1 MAFLL
6 HCRILVL
13 YVSNIPRCLGKTLV
27 VVRAL
32 EIALMPKNYQHVL
45 AFIFAIQEINRNDH
59 LLPNIT
65 LGFEIYDN
73 AFNPLRVI
81 WNTLQFLFTGQGNPL
96 NYNCDRK
103 QQLVL
108 AIGGLTSPNSMPMAS
123 VFNTYKIP
131 QLSYGS
137 FDPVLS
143 DQTRF
148 PFFFRMVPSEDLQY
162 IGIIFLL
169 KHFKW
174 NWIGLLTSDDDSG
187 ETFLQNM
194 RPRLLQSN
202 ICIALAQSIPKLT
215 SHTSNTH
222 TEKML
227 VEIANAVWKE
237 AKLNVF
243 LVYGD
248 SHSMEGLRII
258 LESYEFHLKLPLERV
273 WLITAQWDCTT
284 LSSWDKFTAKSFN
297 GSLSFTLHTKV
308 VPGFQDFLENI
319 NPYQSMIYF
328 IHQFWCFAFFC
339 SLPKHGL
346 YVPNQDN
353 CTGEEKLGSLPE
365 SVLEMGMSGQSYN
378 IYNAVYAVAHALHTM
393 YSSKT
398 KQKEME
404 KLGGKSLLLRPLHA
418 FLSNIHFNN
427 SAGEEIFFDEEGSLP
442 TGYDII
448 NLVTFPNDTFQKVQT
463 GRMDP
468 LAREG
473 KRFTMNASAT
483 VWNQKFKEEL
493 AFANEYPG
501 FFESSNNKLQWPMFP
516 LEKAGAR
523 DPDADQCKMCPEDQC
538 PNEKQDQCIPKRIT
552 YLSYGEPL
560 GAVLISFALL
570 FSLITFA
577 VIGIFVL
584 LRKTPIVKAN
594 NWSITCT
601 LLSSLLLCFLCCFL
615 FIVWPRKVTCLLRQT
630 VFGITFTVALSSVLA
645 KTITVVLAFLA
656 TKPGN
661 RMRRWIGKRLAVSVI
676 ILCSLIQIGICA
688 VWLANTPPFPE
699 FDMHSQISE
708 IIVQCNE
715 GSNTMFYIVL
725 GYMGFLAIISFTV
738 AFLAR
743 KLPDSFNE
751 AKLITFSMLV
761 FCSVWITF
769 VPSYLST
776 KGKYMVAV
784 EVFSIMASGGGLL
797 SCIFLPKCYIMILRP
812 DLNTREQLVRK
823 QY

>member
-1 MAFLL
+1 MCEESSQHRSPPIFVELQKF
-6 HCRILVL
+6 RRDTI
-13 YVSNIPRCLGKTLV
+13 VSS
-27 VVRAL
+27 
-32 EIALMPKNYQHVL
+32 LMPKNYQHVL

-65 LGFEIYDN
+65 LGLEIYDN
-73 AFNPLRVI
+73 AFNPLRAI

-96 NYNCDRK
+96 NYNCDGK

-108 AIGGLTSPNSMPMAS
+108 AIGGLTSSNSMQMAS

-162 IGIIFLL
+162 IGIILLL

-174 NWIGLLTSDDDSG
+174 NWISLLTSDDDSG

-202 ICIALAQSIPKLT
+202 ICIALAQSIPKVT

-222 TEKML
+222 TKKML

-237 AKLNVF
+237 AKLNVV

-248 SHSMEGLRII
+248 IHSVEGLRMI
-258 LESYEFHLKLPLERV
+258 LEYCEFDLKFPLERV

-284 LSSWDKFTAKSFN
+284 LSSWNKFTGKSFN
-297 GSLSFTLHTKV
+297 GSLSFTLHRKV
-308 VPGFQDFLENI
+308 VPGFQEFLESI

-328 IHQFWCFAFFC
+328 IHQFWSYAFLC

-353 CTGEEKLGSLPE
+353 CSGEEKLGRLPE

-378 IYNAVYAVAHALHTM
+378 IYNAVYAVTHALHTM

-404 KLGGKSLLLRPLHA
+404 KLGGKSLLLQPLHA

-427 SAGEEIFFDEEGSLP
+427 SAGEEIFFDEEGSVP
-442 TGYDII
+442 SGYDII

-473 KRFTMNASAT
+473 KRFTMNGSAT
-483 VWNQKFKEEL
+483 VWNHKFKEMQ
-493 AFANEYPG
+493 PRSRCV
-501 FFESSNNKLQWPMFP
+501 ESCHLGSSMIAQQGRQVCCYDCAQCP
-516 LEKAGAR
+516 AGR
-523 DPDADQCKMCPEDQC
+523 ISIQTDADQCEMCPEDQC

-560 GAVLISFALL
+560 GVVFISFSLL

-584 LRKTPIVKAN
+584 FRKTPIVKAN
-594 NWSITCT
+594 NWSITCM
-601 LLSSLLLCFLCCFL
+601 LLFSLLLCFLCSFL
-615 FIVWPRKVTCLLRQT
+615 FISQPRKVTCLLRQT

-656 TKPGN
+656 TKPGH
-661 RMRRWIGKRLAVSVI
+661 RLKRWIGKRLAVSVI
-676 ILCSLIQIGICA
+676 ILCSLIQTGICA

-725 GYMGFLAIISFTV
+725 GYMGFLATISFTV
-738 AFLAR
+738 AFHAR

-761 FCSVWITF
+761 FCSVWVTF

-784 EVFSIMASGGGLL
+784 EVFSIMASSGGLL
-797 SCIFLPKCYIMILRP
+797 SCIFLPKCYIIILRP
-812 DLNTREQLVRK
+812 DL
-823 QY
+823 

>member
-1 MAFLL
+1 MGMSGQSYNIYNAVYAVAHALHSMYSPKAKQKEMEKLGGKSLLLRPLHAFL
-6 HCRILVL
+6 
-13 YVSNIPRCLGKTLV
+13 SNIHFNNSAGEEIFFDEEGSLPSGYNIINLVTFPNDTFQKVQTGRMDPLAREGKRFTMNGSATV
-27 VVRAL
+27 WNHKFK
-32 EIALMPKNYQHVL
+32 EHVL
-45 AFIFAIQEINRNDH
+45 TFIFAIQEINRNDH

-73 AFNPLRVI
+73 AFNPLRAVG
-81 WNTLQFLFTGQGNPL
+81 NTLQFLFTGQGNPF
-96 NYNCDRK
+96 NYNCDGN

-108 AIGGLTSPNSMPMAS
+108 AIGGLTSPNSMQMAS

-131 QLSYGS
+131 Q
-137 FDPVLS
+137 
-143 DQTRF
+143 
-148 PFFFRMVPSEDLQY
+148 
-162 IGIIFLL
+162 
-169 KHFKW
+169 H
-174 NWIGLLTSDDDSG
+174 
-187 ETFLQNM
+187 
-194 RPRLLQSN
+194 
-202 ICIALAQSIPKLT
+202 
-215 SHTSNTH
+215 
-222 TEKML
+222 
-227 VEIANAVWKE
+227 
-237 AKLNVF
+237 
-243 LVYGD
+243 
-248 SHSMEGLRII
+248 
-258 LESYEFHLKLPLERV
+258 
-273 WLITAQWDCTT
+273 
-284 LSSWDKFTAKSFN
+284 
-297 GSLSFTLHTKV
+297 
-308 VPGFQDFLENI
+308 GF
-319 NPYQSMIYF
+319 
-328 IHQFWCFAFFC
+328 
-339 SLPKHGL
+339 

-378 IYNAVYAVAHALHTM
+378 IYNAVYAVAHALHSM
-393 YSSKT
+393 YSPKA

-404 KLGGKSLLLRPLHA
+404 KHGGKSLLLRPLHA

-442 TGYDII
+442 SGYDII

-483 VWNQKFKEEL
+483 VWNHKFKEMQPRSRCVDSCYL
-493 AFANEYPG
+493 G
-501 FFESSNNKLQWPMFP
+501 SSRIAQQGRQVCCYDCAQCP
-516 LEKAGAR
+516 AGR
-523 DPDADQCKMCPEDQC
+523 ISIQTDADQCEMCPEDQC
-538 PNEKQDQCIPKRIT
+538 PNEKQDQCIAKTMT

-560 GAVLISFALL
+560 GAILISFALL

-601 LLSSLLLCFLCCFL
+601 LLSSLLLCFLCSFL
-615 FIVWPRKVTCLLRQT
+615 FIGQPRKVTCLLRQT

-761 FCSVWITF
+761 FCTVWITF

-784 EVFSIMASGGGLL
+784 EVFSIMASSGGLL
-797 SCIFLPKCYIMILRP
+797 SCIFLPKCYIIILRP

>member
-1 MAFLL
+1 MSEESSQHRSPPIFVELQKF
-6 HCRILVL
+6 RRDTI
-13 YVSNIPRCLGKTLV
+13 VSS
-27 VVRAL
+27 
-32 EIALMPKNYQHVL
+32 LMPKNYQHVL

-65 LGFEIYDN
+65 LGLEIYDN
-73 AFNPLRVI
+73 VFNPLRAVG
-81 WNTLQFLFTGQGNPL
+81 NTLQFLFTGQGNPF
-96 NYNCDRK
+96 NYNCDGK

-108 AIGGLTSPNSMPMAS
+108 AIGGLTSPNSMQMAS

-174 NWIGLLTSDDDSG
+174 NWIGLLTSDDESG
-187 ETFLQNM
+187 ET
-194 RPRLLQSN
+194 
-202 ICIALAQSIPKLT
+202 
-215 SHTSNTH
+215 
-222 TEKML
+222 
-227 VEIANAVWKE
+227 
-237 AKLNVF
+237 
-243 LVYGD
+243 
-248 SHSMEGLRII
+248 
-258 LESYEFHLKLPLERV
+258 
-273 WLITAQWDCTT
+273 
-284 LSSWDKFTAKSFN
+284 
-297 GSLSFTLHTKV
+297 
-308 VPGFQDFLENI
+308 
-319 NPYQSMIYF
+319 
-328 IHQFWCFAFFC
+328 
-339 SLPKHGL
+339 HGL

-442 TGYDII
+442 SGYDII

-473 KRFTMNASAT
+473 KRFTMNA
-483 VWNQKFKEEL
+483 N
-493 AFANEYPG
+493 
-501 FFESSNNKLQWPMFP
+501 
-516 LEKAGAR
+516 
-523 DPDADQCKMCPEDQC
+523 ADQCEMCPEDQC
-538 PNEKQDQCIPKRIT
+538 PNEKQDQCIAKTMT

-584 LRKTPIVKAN
+584 LSKTPIVKAN

-601 LLSSLLLCFLCCFL
+601 LLSSLLLCFLCSFL
-615 FIVWPRKVTCLLRQT
+615 FIGQPRKVTCLLRQT
-630 VFGITFTVALSSVLA
+630 VFGITFTVAISSVLA

-725 GYMGFLAIISFTV
+725 GYMGSNTMFYIVLGYMGFLAIISFTV

-761 FCSVWITF
+761 FCSVWVTF

-784 EVFSIMASGGGLL
+784 ELFSIMASSGGLL
-797 SCIFLPKCYIMILRP
+797 SCIFLPKCYIIILRP
-812 DLNTREQLVRK
+812 DLN
-823 QY
+823 

>member
-1 MAFLL
+1 MCEESSQLRSPPIFVELQKF
-6 HCRILVL
+6 RRDTI
-13 YVSNIPRCLGKTLV
+13 VSS
-27 VVRAL
+27 
-32 EIALMPKNYQHVL
+32 LMPKNYQHVL

-73 AFNPLRVI
+73 VFNPLIAVENTLQFLFTGQGNPLNYNCDGKQQLVLAIGGLTSPNSMQMASVFNTYKIPQLHAFLSNIHFNNSAGEEIFFDEEGSLPSGYDIINLVTFPNDTFQKVQTGRMDPLAREGKRFTMNGSATVWNHKFKEHVLAFIFAIQEINRNDHLLPNITLGFEIYDNVFNPLRAVG
-81 WNTLQFLFTGQGNPL
+81 NTLQFLFTGQGNPL

-103 QQLVL
+103 LQLVL
-108 AIGGLTSPNSMPMAS
+108 AIGGLTSPNSMQMAS

-131 QLSYGS
+131 Q
-137 FDPVLS
+137 
-143 DQTRF
+143 
-148 PFFFRMVPSEDLQY
+148 
-162 IGIIFLL
+162 
-169 KHFKW
+169 
-174 NWIGLLTSDDDSG
+174 
-187 ETFLQNM
+187 
-194 RPRLLQSN
+194 
-202 ICIALAQSIPKLT
+202 
-215 SHTSNTH
+215 
-222 TEKML
+222 
-227 VEIANAVWKE
+227 
-237 AKLNVF
+237 
-243 LVYGD
+243 
-248 SHSMEGLRII
+248 
-258 LESYEFHLKLPLERV
+258 
-273 WLITAQWDCTT
+273 
-284 LSSWDKFTAKSFN
+284 
-297 GSLSFTLHTKV
+297 
-308 VPGFQDFLENI
+308 
-319 NPYQSMIYF
+319 
-328 IHQFWCFAFFC
+328 
-339 SLPKHGL
+339 HGL

-442 TGYDII
+442 SGYDII
-448 NLVTFPNDTFQKVQT
+448 NLVTFPNDTIQKVQT

-483 VWNQKFKEEL
+483 VWNHKFKEMQPRSRCVESCH
-493 AFANEYPG
+493 PG
-501 FFESSNNKLQWPMFP
+501 SSRI
-516 LEKAGAR
+516 AR
-523 DPDADQCKMCPEDQC
+523 QGRQVCCYDCAQCPEGRISTQIDADQCEMCPEDQC
-538 PNEKQDQCIPKRIT
+538 PNEKQDQCIAKTMT

-601 LLSSLLLCFLCCFL
+601 LLSSLLLCFLCSFL
-615 FIVWPRKVTCLLRQT
+615 FISQPRKVTCLLRQT

-688 VWLANTPPFPE
+688 VWLATTPPFPE

-725 GYMGFLAIISFTV
+725 GYMGFLATISFTV

-761 FCSVWITF
+761 FSTVWITF

-784 EVFSIMASGGGLL
+784 EVFSIMASSGGLL

-812 DLNTREQLVRK
+812 DLNTR
-823 QY
+823 

>member
-1 MAFLL
+1 MCEESSQNRSPPIFVELQKF
-6 HCRILVL
+6 RRDTI
-13 YVSNIPRCLGKTLV
+13 VSSLIS
-27 VVRAL
+27 
-32 EIALMPKNYQHVL
+32 KNYQHVL

-73 AFNPLRVI
+73 IFNPLRAVG
-81 WNTLQFLFTGQGNPL
+81 NTLQFLFTGQGNPF
-96 NYNCDRK
+96 NYNCDGK

-108 AIGGLTSPNSMPMAS
+108 AIGGLTSPNSMQMAS

-187 ETFLQNM
+187 ETFAQNM

-202 ICIALAQSIPKLT
+202 ICIALAQSIPKVT
-215 SHTSNTH
+215 SRTSNTH

-237 AKLNVF
+237 TKMNVV

-258 LESYEFHLKLPLERV
+258 LESYEFHHKLPLERV

-284 LSSWDKFTAKSFN
+284 LSSWDKFTGKSFN
-297 GSLSFTLHTKV
+297 GSLSFTLHRKV

-319 NPYQSMIYF
+319 TPFQSMIYF
-328 IHQFWCFAFFC
+328 IHQFWWFAFFC

-378 IYNAVYAVAHALHTM
+378 IYNAVYAVAHALHSM
-393 YSSKT
+393 YSSKA

-404 KLGGKSLLLRPLHA
+404 KHGGKSLLLWPLHA

-442 TGYDII
+442 SGYDII

-473 KRFTMNASAT
+473 EMFTMNASAT
-483 VWNQKFKEEL
+483 VWNHKFKEMQ
-493 AFANEYPG
+493 PRSQCV
-501 FFESSNNKLQWPMFP
+501 ESCHLGSSRIAQQGRQICCYDCAQCP
-516 LEKAGAR
+516 AGR
-523 DPDADQCKMCPEDQC
+523 ISTQTDADQCEMCPEDQC
-538 PNEKQDQCIPKRIT
+538 PNEKQDQCIAKTMT

-584 LRKTPIVKAN
+584 LSKTPIVKAN

-601 LLSSLLLCFLCCFL
+601 LLSSLLLCFLCSFL
-615 FIVWPRKVTCLLRQT
+615 FIGQPRKVTCLLRHT
-630 VFGITFTVALSSVLA
+630 VFGITFTVAISSVLA
-645 KTITVVLAFLA
+645 KTISVVLAFLA

-761 FCSVWITF
+761 FCTVWITF

-784 EVFSIMASGGGLL
+784 ELFSIMASSGGLL
-797 SCIFLPKCYIMILRP
+797 SCIFLPKCYIIILRP
-812 DLNTREQLVRK
+812 DLNTREQ
-823 QY
+823 

>member
-1 MAFLL
+1 MLL
-6 HCRILVL
+6 
-13 YVSNIPRCLGKTLV
+13 
-27 VVRAL
+27 
-32 EIALMPKNYQHVL
+32 
-45 AFIFAIQEINRNDH
+45 
-59 LLPNIT
+59 
-65 LGFEIYDN
+65 
-73 AFNPLRVI
+73 
-81 WNTLQFLFTGQGNPL
+81 
-96 NYNCDRK
+96 
-103 QQLVL
+103 
-108 AIGGLTSPNSMPMAS
+108 
-123 VFNTYKIP
+123 
-131 QLSYGS
+131 
-137 FDPVLS
+137 
-143 DQTRF
+143 
-148 PFFFRMVPSEDLQY
+148 
-162 IGIIFLL
+162 
-169 KHFKW
+169 
-174 NWIGLLTSDDDSG
+174 
-187 ETFLQNM
+187 
-194 RPRLLQSN
+194 
-202 ICIALAQSIPKLT
+202 
-215 SHTSNTH
+215 
-222 TEKML
+222 
-227 VEIANAVWKE
+227 EIANAVWKE
-237 AKLNVF
+237 AKMNVV

-248 SHSMEGLRII
+248 IHSVEGLRII
-258 LESYEFHLKLPLERV
+258 FEYCEFDLKLPLERV

-284 LSSWDKFTAKSFN
+284 LSSWNKFTGKSLN
-297 GSLSFTLHTKV
+297 GSLSFTLHRKV

-319 NPYQSMIYF
+319 TPYQSMIYF
-328 IHQFWCFAFFC
+328 IHQFWMFAFFC

-346 YVPNQDN
+346 YVPNHDN

-378 IYNAVYAVAHALHTM
+378 IYNAVYAVAHALHTI

-398 KQKEME
+398 KQKEIE

-442 TGYDII
+442 SGYDII
-448 NLVTFPNDTFQKVQT
+448 NLVTFPNDTFQKVQN

-473 KRFTMNASAT
+473 KWFTMDGN
-483 VWNQKFKEEL
+483 
-493 AFANEYPG
+493 
-501 FFESSNNKLQWPMFP
+501 
-516 LEKAGAR
+516 
-523 DPDADQCKMCPEDQC
+523 ADQCEMCPEDQC

-560 GAVLISFALL
+560 GAVLISFALF

-577 VIGIFVL
+577 VIGIFVQ

-601 LLSSLLLCFLCCFL
+601 LLFSLLLCFLCSFL
-615 FIVWPRKVTCLLRQT
+615 FIGQPRKVTCLLRQT

-661 RMRRWIGKRLAVSVI
+661 RLRRWIGKRLAVSVI
-676 ILCSLIQIGICA
+676 ILCSLIQTGICA

-725 GYMGFLAIISFTV
+725 GYMGFLATISFTV
-738 AFLAR
+738 AFHAR

-797 SCIFLPKCYIMILRP
+797 SCIFLPKCYIIILRP
-812 DLNTREQLVRK
+812 DLNTREQLVKKR
-823 QY
+823 Y

>member
-1 MAFLL
+1 MSHIAQLW
-6 HCRILVL
+6 HCFEGHS
-13 YVSNIPRCLGKTLV
+13 SNAAPCVQNAALV
-27 VVRAL
+27 VSQPT
-32 EIALMPKNYQHVL
+32 ILMPKNYQHVL

-73 AFNPLRVI
+73 AFNPLRAV

-96 NYNCDRK
+96 NYNCDGK

-108 AIGGLTSPNSMPMAS
+108 AIGGLTSPNSIQMAS

-131 QLSYGS
+131 Q
-137 FDPVLS
+137 
-143 DQTRF
+143 
-148 PFFFRMVPSEDLQY
+148 
-162 IGIIFLL
+162 
-169 KHFKW
+169 
-174 NWIGLLTSDDDSG
+174 
-187 ETFLQNM
+187 
-194 RPRLLQSN
+194 
-202 ICIALAQSIPKLT
+202 
-215 SHTSNTH
+215 
-222 TEKML
+222 
-227 VEIANAVWKE
+227 
-237 AKLNVF
+237 
-243 LVYGD
+243 
-248 SHSMEGLRII
+248 
-258 LESYEFHLKLPLERV
+258 
-273 WLITAQWDCTT
+273 
-284 LSSWDKFTAKSFN
+284 
-297 GSLSFTLHTKV
+297 
-308 VPGFQDFLENI
+308 
-319 NPYQSMIYF
+319 
-328 IHQFWCFAFFC
+328 
-339 SLPKHGL
+339 
-346 YVPNQDN
+346 
-353 CTGEEKLGSLPE
+353 
-365 SVLEMGMSGQSYN
+365 
-378 IYNAVYAVAHALHTM
+378 
-393 YSSKT
+393 
-398 KQKEME
+398 
-404 KLGGKSLLLRPLHA
+404 LHA

-483 VWNQKFKEEL
+483 VWNHKFKEMQPRSRCVESCH
-493 AFANEYPG
+493 PG
-501 FFESSNNKLQWPMFP
+501 SSRIAQQGRQVCCYDCAQCP
-516 LEKAGAR
+516 AGR
-523 DPDADQCKMCPEDQC
+523 ISTQIDADQCEMCPEDQC
-538 PNEKQDQCIPKRIT
+538 PNEKQDQCIAKTMT

-577 VIGIFVL
+577 VIGIFVQ

-601 LLSSLLLCFLCCFL
+601 LLLSLLLCFLCSFL
-615 FIVWPRKVTCLLRQT
+615 FIGQPRKVFCLLRQT

-715 GSNTMFYIVL
+715 GSNTMFYIIL

-738 AFLAR
+738 AFHAR

-761 FCSVWITF
+761 FCTVWITF

-784 EVFSIMASGGGLL
+784 EVFSIMASSGGLL
-797 SCIFLPKCYIMILRP
+797 SCIFLPKCYIIILRP
-812 DLNTREQLVRK
+812 DLNTREQ
-823 QY
+823 

>member
-1 MAFLL
+1 
-6 HCRILVL
+6 
-13 YVSNIPRCLGKTLV
+13 
-27 VVRAL
+27 
-32 EIALMPKNYQHVL
+32 MP
-45 AFIFAIQEINRNDH
+45 
-59 LLPNIT
+59 
-65 LGFEIYDN
+65 
-73 AFNPLRVI
+73 
-81 WNTLQFLFTGQGNPL
+81 
-96 NYNCDRK
+96 
-103 QQLVL
+103 
-108 AIGGLTSPNSMPMAS
+108 
-123 VFNTYKIP
+123 
-131 QLSYGS
+131 
-137 FDPVLS
+137 
-143 DQTRF
+143 
-148 PFFFRMVPSEDLQY
+148 
-162 IGIIFLL
+162 
-169 KHFKW
+169 
-174 NWIGLLTSDDDSG
+174 
-187 ETFLQNM
+187 
-194 RPRLLQSN
+194 
-202 ICIALAQSIPKLT
+202 
-215 SHTSNTH
+215 
-222 TEKML
+222 
-227 VEIANAVWKE
+227 
-237 AKLNVF
+237 
-243 LVYGD
+243 
-248 SHSMEGLRII
+248 
-258 LESYEFHLKLPLERV
+258 
-273 WLITAQWDCTT
+273 
-284 LSSWDKFTAKSFN
+284 
-297 GSLSFTLHTKV
+297 
-308 VPGFQDFLENI
+308 
-319 NPYQSMIYF
+319 
-328 IHQFWCFAFFC
+328 
-339 SLPKHGL
+339 GL

-404 KLGGKSLLLRPLHA
+404 KLMGKSLLLRPLHA

-442 TGYDII
+442 SGYDII

-473 KRFTMNASAT
+473 KTFTMNGSAT
-483 VWNQKFKEEL
+483 VWNHKFKELEWFL
-493 AFANEYPG
+493 AEIEICGN
-501 FFESSNNKLQWPMFP
+501 SSNLSDESKHGCYN
-516 LEKAGAR
+516 
-523 DPDADQCKMCPEDQC
+523 ADQCEMCPEDQC
-538 PNEKQDQCIPKRIT
+538 PNEKQDQCIAKTMT

-601 LLSSLLLCFLCCFL
+601 LLSSLLLCFLCSFL
-615 FIVWPRKVTCLLRQT
+615 FIGQPRKVTCLLRQT

-688 VWLANTPPFPE
+688 MWLANTPPFPE

-708 IIVQCNE
+708 IMVQCNE
-715 GSNTMFYIVL
+715 GSNTMFYIIL
-725 GYMGFLAIISFTV
+725 GYMGFLATISFTV
-738 AFLAR
+738 AFHAR

-761 FCSVWITF
+761 FCTVWITF

-784 EVFSIMASGGGLL
+784 ELFSIMASSGGLL
-797 SCIFLPKCYIMILRP
+797 SCIFLPKCYIIILRP
-812 DLNTREQLVRK
+812 DLNTREQ
-823 QY
+823 

>member
-1 MAFLL
+1 
-6 HCRILVL
+6 
-13 YVSNIPRCLGKTLV
+13 
-27 VVRAL
+27 
-32 EIALMPKNYQHVL
+32 MPKNYQHVL

-73 AFNPLRVI
+73 VFNPLRAVG
-81 WNTLQFLFTGQGNPL
+81 NTLQFLFTGQGNPL
-96 NYNCDRK
+96 NYNCDGK

-108 AIGGLTSPNSMPMAS
+108 AIGGLTSPNSMQMAS

-131 QLSYGS
+131 Q
-137 FDPVLS
+137 
-143 DQTRF
+143 
-148 PFFFRMVPSEDLQY
+148 
-162 IGIIFLL
+162 
-169 KHFKW
+169 
-174 NWIGLLTSDDDSG
+174 
-187 ETFLQNM
+187 
-194 RPRLLQSN
+194 
-202 ICIALAQSIPKLT
+202 
-215 SHTSNTH
+215 
-222 TEKML
+222 
-227 VEIANAVWKE
+227 
-237 AKLNVF
+237 
-243 LVYGD
+243 
-248 SHSMEGLRII
+248 
-258 LESYEFHLKLPLERV
+258 
-273 WLITAQWDCTT
+273 
-284 LSSWDKFTAKSFN
+284 
-297 GSLSFTLHTKV
+297 
-308 VPGFQDFLENI
+308 
-319 NPYQSMIYF
+319 
-328 IHQFWCFAFFC
+328 
-339 SLPKHGL
+339 HGL

-378 IYNAVYAVAHALHTM
+378 IYNAVYAVAHALHTI

-398 KQKEME
+398 KQKEIE

-442 TGYDII
+442 SGYDII

-473 KRFTMNASAT
+473 KRFTMDGSAT
-483 VWNQKFKEEL
+483 VWNHKFKEMQ
-493 AFANEYPG
+493 PRSRCV
-501 FFESSNNKLQWPMFP
+501 ESCHLGSSRIAQRGRQVCCYDCAQCP
-516 LEKAGAR
+516 AGR
-523 DPDADQCKMCPEDQC
+523 ISIQTDADQCEMCPEDQC

-577 VIGIFVL
+577 VIGIFVQ

-601 LLSSLLLCFLCCFL
+601 LLFSLLLCFLCSFL
-615 FIVWPRKVTCLLRQT
+615 FIGQPRKVTCLLRQT

-661 RMRRWIGKRLAVSVI
+661 RLRRWIGKRLAVSVI
-676 ILCSLIQIGICA
+676 ILCSLIQTGICA
-688 VWLANTPPFPE
+688 VWLATTPPFPE

-738 AFLAR
+738 AFLAK

-784 EVFSIMASGGGLL
+784 EVFSIMASSGGLL
-797 SCIFLPKCYIMILRP
+797 SCIFLPKCYIIILRP
-812 DLNTREQLVRK
+812 DLNTREQLVR
-823 QY
+823 

>member
-1 MAFLL
+1 MVCA
-6 HCRILVL
+6 I
-13 YVSNIPRCLGKTLV
+13 TQ
-27 VVRAL
+27 VRMIKDSKVT
-32 EIALMPKNYQHVL
+32 EHEQSLMPKNYQHVL

-73 AFNPLRVI
+73 AFNPLRAV
-81 WNTLQFLFTGQGNPL
+81 WNTLQFLFTGQGNTL

-103 QQLVL
+103 LQLVL
-108 AIGGLTSPNSMPMAS
+108 AIGGLTSPNSMQMAS

-131 QLSYGS
+131 Q
-137 FDPVLS
+137 
-143 DQTRF
+143 
-148 PFFFRMVPSEDLQY
+148 
-162 IGIIFLL
+162 
-169 KHFKW
+169 
-174 NWIGLLTSDDDSG
+174 
-187 ETFLQNM
+187 
-194 RPRLLQSN
+194 
-202 ICIALAQSIPKLT
+202 
-215 SHTSNTH
+215 
-222 TEKML
+222 
-227 VEIANAVWKE
+227 
-237 AKLNVF
+237 
-243 LVYGD
+243 
-248 SHSMEGLRII
+248 
-258 LESYEFHLKLPLERV
+258 
-273 WLITAQWDCTT
+273 
-284 LSSWDKFTAKSFN
+284 
-297 GSLSFTLHTKV
+297 
-308 VPGFQDFLENI
+308 
-319 NPYQSMIYF
+319 
-328 IHQFWCFAFFC
+328 
-339 SLPKHGL
+339 
-346 YVPNQDN
+346 
-353 CTGEEKLGSLPE
+353 
-365 SVLEMGMSGQSYN
+365 
-378 IYNAVYAVAHALHTM
+378 
-393 YSSKT
+393 
-398 KQKEME
+398 
-404 KLGGKSLLLRPLHA
+404 LHA

-442 TGYDII
+442 SGYDII

-473 KRFTMNASAT
+473 KRFTTNGSAT
-483 VWNQKFKEEL
+483 VWNHKFKEMQPRSRCVESCQ
-493 AFANEYPG
+493 PG
-501 FFESSNNKLQWPMFP
+501 SSRIAQQGRQVCCYDCAQCP
-516 LEKAGAR
+516 AGR
-523 DPDADQCKMCPEDQC
+523 ISTQIDADQCEMCPEDQC
-538 PNEKQDQCIPKRIT
+538 PNEKQDQCIAKTMT

-601 LLSSLLLCFLCCFL
+601 LLSSLLLCFLCSFL
-615 FIVWPRKVTCLLRQT
+615 FIGQPRKVTCLLRQT

-738 AFLAR
+738 AFHAR

-761 FCSVWITF
+761 FSTVWITF

-784 EVFSIMASGGGLL
+784 ELFSIMASSGGLL

-812 DLNTREQLVRK
+812 DLNTR
-823 QY
+823 

>member
-1 MAFLL
+1 M
-6 HCRILVL
+6 
-13 YVSNIPRCLGKTLV
+13 
-27 VVRAL
+27 
-32 EIALMPKNYQHVL
+32 
-45 AFIFAIQEINRNDH
+45 NDH

-65 LGFEIYDN
+65 LGLEIYDN
-73 AFNPLRVI
+73 VFNPLRAVG
-81 WNTLQFLFTGQGNPL
+81 NTLQFLFTGQGNPF
-96 NYNCDRK
+96 NYNCDGK

-108 AIGGLTSPNSMPMAS
+108 AIGGLTSPNSMQMAS

-131 QLSYGS
+131 Q
-137 FDPVLS
+137 
-143 DQTRF
+143 
-148 PFFFRMVPSEDLQY
+148 
-162 IGIIFLL
+162 
-169 KHFKW
+169 
-174 NWIGLLTSDDDSG
+174 
-187 ETFLQNM
+187 
-194 RPRLLQSN
+194 
-202 ICIALAQSIPKLT
+202 
-215 SHTSNTH
+215 
-222 TEKML
+222 
-227 VEIANAVWKE
+227 
-237 AKLNVF
+237 
-243 LVYGD
+243 
-248 SHSMEGLRII
+248 
-258 LESYEFHLKLPLERV
+258 
-273 WLITAQWDCTT
+273 
-284 LSSWDKFTAKSFN
+284 
-297 GSLSFTLHTKV
+297 
-308 VPGFQDFLENI
+308 
-319 NPYQSMIYF
+319 
-328 IHQFWCFAFFC
+328 
-339 SLPKHGL
+339 
-346 YVPNQDN
+346 
-353 CTGEEKLGSLPE
+353 
-365 SVLEMGMSGQSYN
+365 
-378 IYNAVYAVAHALHTM
+378 
-393 YSSKT
+393 
-398 KQKEME
+398 
-404 KLGGKSLLLRPLHA
+404 LHA

-442 TGYDII
+442 SGYDII

-473 KRFTMNASAT
+473 KRFTMNGSAT
-483 VWNQKFKEEL
+483 VWNHKFKESQIED
-493 AFANEYPG
+493 
-501 FFESSNNKLQWPMFP
+501 SSN
-516 LEKAGAR
+516 
-523 DPDADQCKMCPEDQC
+523 ADQCEMCPEDQC
-538 PNEKQDQCIPKRIT
+538 PNEKQDQCIAKTMT

-584 LRKTPIVKAN
+584 LSKTPIVKAN

-601 LLSSLLLCFLCCFL
+601 LLSSLLLCFLCSFL
-615 FIVWPRKVTCLLRQT
+615 FIGQPRKVTCLLRQT
-630 VFGITFTVALSSVLA
+630 VFGITFTVAISSVLA

-761 FCSVWITF
+761 FCTVWITF

-784 EVFSIMASGGGLL
+784 EVFSIMASSGGLL
-797 SCIFLPKCYIMILRP
+797 SCIFLPKCYIIILRP